1 MKLKVYS
8 IILFFNYFIAGL
20 IAPVISLL
28 LLDKGATL
36 SNLSLILGIY
46 AFTVIVLELP
56 TGVIADVF
64 GRKKSFCLSIII
76 SIVSFIILLFGK
88 GFVLLC
94 LGMMFYGFS
103 KALSSG
109 SFDALFIDYYIDNY
123 GKDKLHNIT
132 TRINVLEALGMST
145 GALTGGLLPKLTNTY
160 FSLSSIYDLNLI
172 IRIILASIVVVL
184 SFVYISES
192 VNNKEQHVTIKQHI
206 NTSSS
211 IIVKNTTIICVFI
224 SVFSTGFFLSS
235 LETFWQPHFLSLLP
249 NDSLMGLLGVMA
261 FLYFA
266 AATLGSISSNK
277 LIKKFNFNSYKMYLI
292 FRTLIAVS
300 MIITAIQTNI
310 PIFMFFYSSIYLLFG
325 MANIPEGVILNKEI
339 PNEVRASVL
348 SVYSL
353 VIQIG
358 GLTGSLLYSIL
369 INYVTIPTIWKIAA
383 GIILITVVIISK
395 KLSHE
400 IHGKSIA
407 T

>member
-88 GFVLLC
+88 GFILLC

-206 NTSSS
+206 KNSSS

-339 PNEVRASVL
+339 PSEVRASVL